1 MLLIPST
8 QNKKFTLEQCSFQ
21 QSQCFKWP
29 SRGWWWA
36 TARRKEVEGD
46 ENKKNNMVLL
56 GHHHSTISRVATL
69 KSLHKI
75 SNIISERTIILM
87 TPSTGRKSV
96 RRGWMVVVIETMK
109 REGTHTWEYHF
120 IFREFCV
127 AL

>member
-21 QSQCFKWP
+21 QSQCFKWLCW
-29 SRGWWWA
+29 GWWWA
-36 TARRKEVEGD
+36 TARRREVGRD

-69 KSLHKI
+69 KSLLKI

-96 RRGWMVVVIETMK
+96 RRGWILDGGGDRDYEE
-109 REGTHTWEYHF
+109 RRNAHLGIPLY
-120 IFREFCV
+120 
-127 AL
+127 LP